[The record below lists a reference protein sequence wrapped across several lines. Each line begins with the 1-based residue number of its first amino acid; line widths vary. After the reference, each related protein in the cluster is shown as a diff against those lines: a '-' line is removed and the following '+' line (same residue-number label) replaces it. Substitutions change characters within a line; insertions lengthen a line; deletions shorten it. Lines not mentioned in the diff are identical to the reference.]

1 MTTMRRWAQLT
12 GLAYLVL
19 FVSGLVGFFLIRRQL
34 YVPDDAMRTA
44 ANLVAHEGLARLGI
58 AVDLVT
64 VLAQALAAVGFFLV
78 FRRVDSV
85 GAASITAFGLV
96 NCVVVLMAIVF
107 SATALQ
113 VALRG
118 GPTSASEALTLYDL
132 NAATWNTAGLFMF
145 MWLIPMG
152 WLTLRSGSMS
162 SRSRSAM
169 AFSSVARASLRC
181 RIARALLM
189 ASQIPT
195 QQNNDS
201 SSGKRLVPGRP
212 PARCA
217 IEGIA
222 LHLIARNSRTHQRAS

>member
-19 FVSGLVGFFLIRRQL
+19 FVSGIVGFLLIRRQL

-96 NCVVVLMAIVF
+96 NCVVVLMASAF

-132 NAATWNTAGLFMF
+132 NAATWNNAAGLFF
-145 MWLIPMG
+145 GLWLIPMG
-152 WLTLRSGSMS
+152 WLTLRSGSMP
-162 SRSRSAM
+162 RVLGWILVVGGVV
-169 AFSSVARASLRC
+169 SVLSIFVSVLAPDASGLAGVLPLAV
-181 RIARALLM
+181 IPGEVWIIGYLLIKGM
-189 ASQIPT
+189 P
-195 QQNNDS
+195 
-201 SSGKRLVPGRP
+201 GRPRVPGRG
-212 PARCA
+212 AS
-217 IEGIA
+217 EGA
-222 LHLIARNSRTHQRAS
+222 MA